1 MINQSNNQ
9 SMMVVKEDTIFNKI
23 IKFIKRIFN
32 KNNME
37 NINVIK
43 EESKPT
49 NNIKNNIA
57 KLDEIELMFQN
68 FRKGLV
74 KECELSDEEKEKISL
89 KYDERIKREQEEIE
103 YYRQKILSIRKKLA
117 NI

>member
-1 MINQSNNQ
+1 
-9 SMMVVKEDTIFNKI
+9 
-23 IKFIKRIFN
+23 
-32 KNNME
+32 ME

-43 EESKPT
+43 EESQPT